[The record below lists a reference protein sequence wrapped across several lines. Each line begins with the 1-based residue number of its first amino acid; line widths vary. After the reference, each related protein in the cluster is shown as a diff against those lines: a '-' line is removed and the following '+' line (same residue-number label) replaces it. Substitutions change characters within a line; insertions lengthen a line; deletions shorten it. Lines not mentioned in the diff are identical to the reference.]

1 LEDATLSTPVRREP
15 GTLTPTLSQRERGAA
30 RDDTRTQAERE
41 PAKEVPYS
49 DDALTPALSQ
59 GERENGQAGRLH
71 SDPGQA
77 GRLPSDNGQ
86 AGRLPY
92 EDTPPEFAG
101 EAPKKSKRRQTAHL
115 KLVPPSKE
123 LRERLQARAV
133 EVAATLDKSRPLTKD
148 EMEKLVRKHLAEL
161 GQPEGYVGWMMV
173 VLASEFWKDQVA
185 AVPPSRRLFLLPH
198 CLKHA
203 EGCPADY
210 DEFGLECKKCGACA
224 IADFR
229 GLADEM
235 GYKVLVAEGSPIVLK
250 IIVSGYVD
258 AIVGVAC
265 LNVLEKAIDKILLAG
280 IPCMAVPLLSS
291 DCRNTSVDDDWVMR
305 MVQLQA
311 GAGDQPATRT
321 YVHLLRAAANLFKP
335 EELARIA
342 PKSRHSSPHAPR
354 EEHITRSVMP
364 TLDPIAATEAIA
376 YDFLAKGGKYS
387 RPFITLAV
395 YDALTGGKA
404 TGANGAEEAAKF
416 SDSVRRAAMSIET
429 FHKASLVHDDIE
441 DDDAFRYGEETVH
454 KQYGTATAIN
464 VGDYL
469 IGMGYRLVS
478 RESKTLGAETVADIL
493 DCLADAHLRLSEGQ
507 GAELMWRDNGHKLL
521 KPLDALKIYAL
532 KTAPAFE
539 AALYSGVRLAG
550 PAEKYVEPIK
560 QFARNLGVA
569 FQILNDLGDWDGDN
583 HNKMAAGGDILG
595 GRPTVLW
602 ALALEGLPAEK
613 QEELLALVASDL
625 RPPTSDLPF
634 VGDGTRS
641 VPTTLVR
648 VRELYEE
655 AGVFEKATRLVDKHQ
670 ERAEKIADEIE
681 PEELRALLYYLIDSV
696 LDQAQTEPAPQ
707 ILTAIS

>member
-1 LEDATLSTPVRREP
+1 LDDAALTSAATLGS
-15 GTLTPTLSQRERGAA
+15 A
-30 RDDTRTQAERE
+30 RDDTVTQQERE

-49 DDALTPALSQ
+49 
-59 GERENGQAGRLH
+59 
-71 SDPGQA
+71 
-77 GRLPSDNGQ
+77 
-86 AGRLPY
+86 
-92 EDTPPEFAG
+92 EDVAPPEFAG
-101 EAPKKSKRRQTAHL
+101 EAPRKSKRRQTAHL
-115 KLVPPSKE
+115 KLVPQSKE
-123 LRERLQARAV
+123 LRENLQARAA
-133 EVAATLDKSRPLTKD
+133 EVAAKLDKARPLAKE
-148 EMEKLVRKHLAEL
+148 EMEALARRTLEEA
-161 GQPEGYVGWMMV
+161 GQPEGYTGWMMV
-173 VLASEFWKDQVA
+173 ILANEFWKDQVA

-210 DEFGLECKKCGACA
+210 DEFGLECKKCGACS

-305 MVQLQA
+305 MIKLQA
-311 GAGDQPATRT
+311 TQEAPQTRT
-321 YVHLLRAAANLFKP
+321 YVHLLRAASNLFKP
-335 EELARIA
+335 EELERIVPRQRKPVESRKSSVEGPNGHSSSDTKIFDLRRSTLDSARI
-342 PKSRHSSPHAPR
+342 
-354 EEHITRSVMP
+354 
-364 TLDPIAATEAIA
+364 DPIAATEAIA

-395 YDALTGGKA
+395 YDALTGGNA
-404 TGANGAEEAAKF
+404 TGASGAEEVAKF
-416 SDSVRRAAMSIET
+416 SDAVRRAAMSIET

-441 DDDAFRYGEETVH
+441 DDDSFRYGEETVH
-454 KQYGTATAIN
+454 KKYGTPTAIN

-478 RESKTLGAETVADIL
+478 RESKTLGAGTVADIL

-507 GAELMWRDNGHKLL
+507 GAELLWRDSRDKRL

-539 AALYSGVRLAG
+539 AALYSGARLAG
-550 PAEKYVEPIK
+550 PAEQYVEPIK

-569 FQILNDLGDWDGDN
+569 FQILNDLNDWDGDD
-583 HNKMAAGGDILG
+583 HNKLAAGGDVTG

-602 ALALEGLPAEK
+602 ALALEGLPPAK
-613 QEELLALVASDL
+613 QAELLELVA
-625 RPPTSDLPF
+625 
-634 VGDGTRS
+634 GNENDGTPAP
-641 VPTTLVR
+641 VHVTLAR
-648 VRELYEE
+648 VRELYDE
-655 AGVFEKATRLVDKHQ
+655 AGVFDKASRLIEKHR
-670 ERAEKIADEIE
+670 ERAEKIADELE

-696 LDQAQTEPAPQ
+696 LDHAQPASSPA
-707 ILTAIS
+707 LTTIQ